1 MRKRIWMTILAFC
14 ALLAQSVYAV
24 PAYPGKRTIT
34 RKDGTQ
40 ITLQLVGDEFFH
52 YYKADDGTA
61 YRLQKDGSLRLLGQ
75 DELNVQKENAV
86 ARWAQQNAAR
96 VNRARR
102 RVGDF
107 PAGGYI
113 GKKRGLVILVAFRD
127 CDFVTPDPNAV
138 FSGYFN
144 EVGYSYNGMGGSV
157 RDYFNA
163 QSYGKLDVEFD
174 VVGPYKLSR
183 NMSYYGGNDANGNDS
198 APQQMAEEACRL
210 ANPDVDYRNYDWDG
224 DGEVDQI
231 FLIYAGYGEN
241 YEGAAPN
248 TIWPHAFNMPSAN
261 VMLDYI
267 KLWSYA
273 CTSELMGTKGE
284 VLAGIGTAC
293 HEFSHCLGLPDTYDT
308 NYSGG
313 KGMGQWDVMCS
324 GSYNRNGYVPAGYT
338 AHERWLSGWL
348 EPVEITEYTE
358 VKDMKP
364 LVESPEAYI
373 LYNEANRDEFYLLEN
388 RQQVGFDA
396 GLPGHGLMVMH
407 IDYDQKVWE
416 SNAPNNNPNH
426 QRSTYIP
433 ADGAFS
439 SNGDAG
445 DPFPGKKIV
454 HNLTDFSTPSATVY
468 NANTDGE
475 KLMHKPI
482 ENITEAEEG
491 LLSFSVMKPELTI
504 STPVISR
511 TEDRLV
517 LSWDAVE
524 GADAYEVRYTE
535 LKAQGGMEESCL
547 FAEDFAGAYSA
558 SAGFKDVGSELVKY
572 LKTSGFNGENLFL
585 TPDLLRLG
593 SSSKQGKLYSPT
605 IRTLNTGR
613 MTIVL
618 TLKPFKVGEEA
629 KAEFSIYTNSGTQES
644 FDLAFSDKK
653 TFVIHSEKVYAEAL
667 RMLLAAETRCYISYF
682 AVYDGVFDIPVDQ
695 TRAQTR
701 AGVEEVTVKVEGTS
715 FVIENAPATS
725 TFQMEVRAWDKL
737 RYGKWSEKIE
747 SAPEGSAI
755 PLLPQDKPLLMNR
768 WFDLN
773 GRSISEPSRP
783 GIYIYN
789 GKKVVK

>member
-1 MRKRIWMTILAFC
+1 MRRRIWMTILAFC
-14 ALLAQSVYAV
+14 ALLAQGAYAV
-24 PAYPGKRTIT
+24 PAYPGKKTFT
-34 RKDGTQ
+34 RQDGTQ
-40 ITLQLVGDEFFH
+40 ITLQLVGDEYFH
-52 YYKADDGTA
+52 YYKAEDGTA
-61 YRLQKDGSLRLLGQ
+61 YRLQNDGSLRLLGQ

-86 ARWAQQNAAR
+86 ARWKQQNAER

-102 RVGDF
+102 RVGNF
-107 PAGGYI
+107 PEGGFT

-127 CDFVTPDPNAV
+127 CDFVTSDPNAV
-138 FSGYFN
+138 FTQFFN
-144 EVGYSYNGMGGSV
+144 ETGYSYNGMAGSV

-174 VVGPYKLSR
+174 VVGPYKLSK
-183 NMSYYGGNDANGNDS
+183 NMSYYGGNNENGNDS
-198 APQQMAEEACRL
+198 APQAMAEEASRL
-210 ANPDVDYRNYDWDG
+210 ADPDVNYRNYDWDG
-224 DGEVDQI
+224 DGQVDQI
-231 FLIYAGYGEN
+231 FFIYAGYGEN
-241 YEGAAPN
+241 YGAASN
-248 TIWPHAFNMPSAN
+248 TIWPHASIMPSKDM
-261 VMLDYI
+261 MLDHM

-273 CTSELMGTKGE
+273 CTSELMGAKGE

-308 NYSGG
+308 TYSGG
-313 KGMGQWDVMCS
+313 KGMGLWDLMCS
-324 GSYNRNGYVPAGYT
+324 GNYNKDGYVPAGYT
-338 AHERWLSGWL
+338 ALERWSAGWL
-348 EPVEITEYTE
+348 DPVEVTEYTE

-364 LVESPEAYI
+364 LEEAPEAYV
-373 LYNEANRDEFYLLEN
+373 LYNEANRNEFYLLEN

-396 GLPGHGLMVMH
+396 GLPGHGLMVTH
-407 IDYDQKVWE
+407 TDYEKNAWE
-416 SNAPNNNPNH
+416 SNSTNDNPNH
-426 QRSTYIP
+426 QRITYVP
-433 ADGAFS
+433 ADGKMT

-445 DPFPGKKIV
+445 DPFPGKNGV
-454 HNLTDFSTPSATVY
+454 HNLTDFTSPAAIVY

-482 ENITEAEEG
+482 ENIMETEG
-491 LLSFSVMKPELTI
+491 GFLSFSVMKPELAI
-504 STPVISR
+504 PVPEISR

-517 LSWDAVE
+517 LNWAAVE

-547 FAEDFAGAYSA
+547 FAEDFAGTYSA
-558 SAGFKDVGSELVKY
+558 SAGFKDVGSELINY
-572 LKTSGFNGENLFL
+572 LKTSGFSGKNLFL

-593 SSSKQGKLYSPT
+593 SSSKQGELVSPT
-605 IRTLNTGR
+605 ISALNTGR

-667 RMLLAAETRCYISYF
+667 RMKLVAETRCYISYF
-682 AVYDGVFDIPVDQ
+682 AVYDGVFDIPADQ
-695 TRAQTR
+695 TRAMTR
-701 AGVEEVTVKVEGTS
+701 AGIEEVTVKVEGTS
-715 FVIENAPATS
+715 FVIENADPTS
-725 TFQMEVRAWDKL
+725 TFQMEVRAWEKL